1 VDDRYG
7 KIEFAYGEQ
16 PNNFL
21 KEQLIKIPAGTI
33 LFPQRAKDETQF
45 MRPHKAGT
53 MLLIKVSRV
62 KESAKLANKHDV
74 AINYE
79 VGEKS
84 IGYQENQ
91 FDAIALIYA
100 HFPAD
105 KKSSYHKILTTYLRP
120 GGIVILK
127 L

>member
-1 VDDRYG
+1 
-7 KIEFAYGEQ
+7 
-16 PNNFL
+16 
-21 KEQLIKIPAGTI
+21 
-33 LFPQRAKDETQF
+33 
-45 MRPHKAGT
+45 

-62 KESAKLANKHDV
+62 KESKTLANKHD
-74 AINYE
+74 INYE
-79 VGEKS
+79 VGEFQS
-84 IGYQENQ
+84 ISYQENQ

-105 KKSSYHKILTTYLRP
+105 KKSSYHKILTTYLRS

>member
-1 VDDRYG
+1 M
-7 KIEFAYGEQ
+7 
-16 PNNFL
+16 L
-21 KEQLIKIPAGTI
+21 
-33 LFPQRAKDETQF
+33 
-45 MRPHKAGT
+45 

-79 VGEKS
+79 VGEFQS

-105 KKSSYHKILTTYLRP
+105 KKSSYHKILTTYLRS

-127 L
+127 LSVKASRLQQQKRESRWAKDLDTLFSIDEIKSDSEL

>member
-1 VDDRYG
+1 LPT
-7 KIEFAYGEQ
+7 ASS
-16 PNNFL
+16 L
-21 KEQLIKIPAGTI
+21 TTKEQLIKIPAGTI
-33 LFPQRAKDETQF
+33 LFPAEGEGRNAIYAATQGWNVNAF
-45 MRPHKAGT
+45 DQSIEGKAQ
-53 MLLIKVSRV
+53 
-62 KESAKLANKHDV
+62 KLANKHDV

-79 VGEKS
+79 VGEFQS

-120 GGIVILK
+120 GGIVIFEAFSK
-127 L
+127 SI

>member
-1 VDDRYG
+1 MWNDRYG

-21 KEQLIKIPAGTI
+21 KNNLLKFLQVLYY
-33 LFPQRAKDETQF
+33 FQQRAKDETQF
-45 MRPHKAGT
+45 MRHTRLECYA
-53 MLLIKVSRV
+53 LIKVG

-79 VGEKS
+79 VGES

-120 GGIVILK
+120 GIVILK
-127 L
+127 LQ

>member
-1 VDDRYG
+1 
-7 KIEFAYGEQ
+7 
-16 PNNFL
+16 
-21 KEQLIKIPAGTI
+21 
-33 LFPQRAKDETQF
+33 
-45 MRPHKAGT
+45 

-79 VGEKS
+79 VGEFQS

-127 L
+127 LSVKASRLQQQNEKVGGPKTLIHCFQSMK

>member
-1 VDDRYG
+1 
-7 KIEFAYGEQ
+7 
-16 PNNFL
+16 
-21 KEQLIKIPAGTI
+21 
-33 LFPQRAKDETQF
+33 
-45 MRPHKAGT
+45 
-53 MLLIKVSRV
+53 LIKVG

-79 VGEKS
+79 VGES

-105 KKSSYHKILTTYLRP
+105 KKSSYHKILDNLPSTWNSYFEASVKS
-120 GGIVILK
+120 I
-127 L
+127 

>member
-1 VDDRYG
+1 M
-7 KIEFAYGEQ
+7 
-16 PNNFL
+16 L
-21 KEQLIKIPAGTI
+21 
-33 LFPQRAKDETQF
+33 
-45 MRPHKAGT
+45 

-62 KESAKLANKHDV
+62 KAQTLANKHDV

-79 VGEKS
+79 VGEFQS

-127 L
+127 LLVKKHLDYNSKTRK